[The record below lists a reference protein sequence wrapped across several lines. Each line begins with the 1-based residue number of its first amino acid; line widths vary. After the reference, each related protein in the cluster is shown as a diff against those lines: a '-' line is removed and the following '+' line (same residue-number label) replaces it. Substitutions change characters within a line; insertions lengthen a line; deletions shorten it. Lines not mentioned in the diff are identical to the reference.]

1 MDILVVDRYAGSCV
15 CIVRRVRTAH
25 SASRSGRRHHLT
37 LSSERALVPTLADIP
52 VPIAIVPAL
61 LFLFAS
67 FVIAGTRRLHGRL
80 QFGHALSFAL
90 VALGVAFCAT
100 WGTLERSRT
109 DVRTLLS
116 YSAARVTDA
125 RRVAYVRLAI
135 ARASALQS
143 AVSTATN
150 EFEDGATSE
159 RETLR
164 LIGAPSDIALVRL
177 KKFHAPFSG
186 LSKLAITIP
195 AFESYELVEPP
206 RYAREFITLHEN
218 AHLAG
223 FERES
228 DANVIAFL
236 SATRSVDTRAAYQAW
251 ILLAS
256 TLSTETRDLSIHDST
271 TMIRNDI
278 FAGRL
283 LLGFDSGSSARLD
296 YNAFADVIL
305 GADPDRLCRVDSA
318 MCDPNATQAGSS
330 GTSTAFR

>member
-135 ARASALQS
+135 ARASALQ
-143 AVSTATN
+143 AQYQQRQMNLRT
-150 EFEDGATSE
+150 E
-159 RETLR
+159 R
-164 LIGAPSDIALVRL
+164 
-177 KKFHAPFSG
+177 
-186 LSKLAITIP
+186 
-195 AFESYELVEPP
+195 
-206 RYAREFITLHEN
+206 
-218 AHLAG
+218 
-223 FERES
+223 
-228 DANVIAFL
+228 
-236 SATRSVDTRAAYQAW
+236 QA
-251 ILLAS
+251 
-256 TLSTETRDLSIHDST
+256 
-271 TMIRNDI
+271 
-278 FAGRL
+278 
-283 LLGFDSGSSARLD
+283 SARH
-296 YNAFADVIL
+296 YA
-305 GADPDRLCRVDSA
+305 
-318 MCDPNATQAGSS
+318 
-330 GTSTAFR
+330 

>member
-1 MDILVVDRYAGSCV
+1 MLALACASYAGSGLHIPRPV
-15 CIVRRVRTAH
+15 ADAGII
-25 SASRSGRRHHLT
+25 SLY
-37 LSSERALVPTLADIP
+37 LPIERALVPTLADIP

-90 VALGVAFCAT
+90 VSLGVAFCAT

-186 LSKLAITIP
+186 LSKLGWKAYRCAIAVGSNKCSAIFTSAYLQI
-195 AFESYELVEPP
+195 SSNRMRLP
-206 RYAREFITLHEN
+206 RLR
-218 AHLAG
+218 
-223 FERES
+223 
-228 DANVIAFL
+228 
-236 SATRSVDTRAAYQAW
+236 
-251 ILLAS
+251 
-256 TLSTETRDLSIHDST
+256 RDDVT
-271 TMIRNDI
+271 T
-278 FAGRL
+278 APT
-283 LLGFDSGSSARLD
+283 S
-296 YNAFADVIL
+296 ADV
-305 GADPDRLCRVDSA
+305 GDES
-318 MCDPNATQAGSS
+318 Q
-330 GTSTAFR
+330 